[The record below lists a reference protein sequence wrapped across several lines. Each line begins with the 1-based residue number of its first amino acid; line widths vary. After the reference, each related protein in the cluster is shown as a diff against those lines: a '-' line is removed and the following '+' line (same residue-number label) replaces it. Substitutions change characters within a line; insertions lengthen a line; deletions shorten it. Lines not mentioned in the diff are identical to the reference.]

1 MSSFNLA
8 TITSAL
14 DEAPVKTGV
23 SFLGKALKWETE
35 AGAKEL
41 IDAIDACTG
50 LHFLN
55 LEGNTLGVE
64 AAKGIAKAL
73 EKHPELKEALWK
85 DLFTGRMKTEIPL
98 ALKAMGEGMIVAGAQ
113 LTVLD
118 CSDNALGPNGMTGLV
133 DLLQS
138 PTCYTLQELKLNNCG
153 LGIGGGKMLSKA
165 LLRCHSASSDLGKP
179 LSLKVFIAG
188 RNRLENDGAKALA
201 DVFETVKTL
210 EHVEMPQNGIY
221 HVGITALSEAFK
233 QNANL
238 KVLNLNDNTIGPKG
252 AAALADAFYDL
263 QCLREI
269 NFGDC
274 LLKTKGA
281 MLLGEA
287 LQEAHTDIEVLN
299 FGFNEIGPEGGFAIA
314 NATYNK
320 DNLKTLILDGNQFG
334 YECREQL
341 KETLTQ
347 YDRLE
352 ALGPLDEDDSEG
364 EEEDEED
371 EEDVEEEEEEEDD
384 ENEECED
391 SEGEDESDEAGESD
405 QADQDGFQQSPNVTA
420 APAIRNILT
429 ENNNASTIDLDQ
441 SLPNTVEAYCQT
453 HYPSETMFNSLE
465 EPNKSEAFKRYL
477 KSLPD
482 EDYLVYL
489 AFTILKLSEI
499 SEKSQEALEVSEA
512 LFADAYEYAKAN
524 NRLKSL
530 RDFLLVQL
538 GLLKCEDRS
547 FRPAYNT
554 QGCRHALKNAIRKN
568 IVPEEEQGYFK
579 VFLEHR
585 G

>member
-8 TITSAL
+8 SITTAL
-14 DEAPVKTGV
+14 DETPAKTGV

-41 IDAIDACTG
+41 LDAIDACTG

-98 ALKAMGEGMIVAGAQ
+98 ALKAMGEGMIAAGAQ

-133 DLLQS
+133 DLLKS
-138 PTCYTLQELKLNNCG
+138 ATCYTLQELILNNCG

-165 LLRCHSASSDLGKP
+165 LLACHAASSELGKP

-201 DVFETVKTL
+201 EVFGKVRTL
-210 EHVEMPQNGIY
+210 EHIEMPQNGIY

-233 QNANL
+233 ENGNL

-252 AAALADAFYDL
+252 AAAIADAIYDL

-320 DNLKTLILDGNQFG
+320 DNLKSLILDGNQFG

-341 KETLTQ
+341 RETLTQ

-352 ALGPLDEDDSEG
+352 ALGPLDDDDSEG
-364 EEEDEED
+364 EEEDDEDEED
-371 EEDVEEEEEEEDD
+371 EEDIEEEEEEEDD
-384 ENEECED
+384 NEECEE
-391 SEGEDESDEAGESD
+391 SDESDAGESD
-405 QADQDGFQQSPNVTA
+405 QAEQDGFQQSPNVTA
-420 APAIRNILT
+420 EPAIRNLLS

-453 HYPSETMFNSLE
+453 HYPSETMFHSLE
-465 EPNKSEAFKRYL
+465 ESNKAEAFKEYL
-477 KSLPD
+477 KSLPE
-482 EDYLVYL
+482 EDYLVYV

-499 SEKSQEALEVSEA
+499 SEKSKEALEVSEA

-530 RDFLLVQL
+530 RDFMLIQL
-538 GLLKCEDRS
+538 GLLKSEDRS
-547 FRPAYNT
+547 FKPGYNT
-554 QGCRHALKNAIRKN
+554 QGCRYALKNAINKN
-568 IVPEEEQGYFK
+568 IVPEEEQGFFK